1 MRMPT
6 NTACLNVTL
15 EGDFLTEKELR
26 ISNRECKAIVSN
38 ESGTPIMFLHGFSY
52 TNDIWRRI
60 GILSILTE
68 KKIPFIALDMP
79 YGDKSACKPR
89 SSDAEINVNFASEAF
104 KSEFGSDTTPV
115 IVGASLGGYIAL
127 RYATQNPVKAL
138 MLVSPTRTD
147 KPQLV
152 EAYQNFNFPVR
163 IVWGPKDTI
172 VSQEELHRMA
182 SRLPNAKIAIY
193 DGAGHAAYKDKPES
207 FKKELLE
214 LYAQV
219 K

>member
-1 MRMPT
+1 M
-6 NTACLNVTL
+6 
-15 EGDFLTEKELR
+15 TEKELR
-26 ISNRECKAIVSN
+26 ISNRECRALVSK

-52 TNDIWRRI
+52 TSDIWRKI
-60 GILSILTE
+60 GVLSVLIE
-68 KKIPFIALDMP
+68 QKIPFIALDMP
-79 YGDKSACKPR
+79 YGDKSACKPK
-89 SSDAEINVNFASEAF
+89 SPDAETNLNYASEAF
-104 KSEFGSDTTPV
+104 KSEFGSDSPPV

-147 KPQLV
+147 RTQLV
-152 EAYQNFNFPVR
+152 EAYEKFNFPVR

-172 VSQEELHRMA
+172 VSQEELTKMA
-182 SRLPNAKIAIY
+182 SRLPNAKMSIY
-193 DGAGHAAYKDKPES
+193 DGAGHAAYKDRPES

-214 LYAQV
+214 LYEQV